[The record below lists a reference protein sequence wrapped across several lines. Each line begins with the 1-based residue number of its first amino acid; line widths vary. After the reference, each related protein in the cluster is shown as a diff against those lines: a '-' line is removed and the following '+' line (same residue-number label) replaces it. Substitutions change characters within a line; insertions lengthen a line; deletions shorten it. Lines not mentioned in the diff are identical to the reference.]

1 MQSWV
6 LGPIGVNAEHRVTR
20 AGCRTVLVMVPTTA
34 AGHRLL
40 DVTQLLE
47 ADHRIQ
53 VVFTVPEGTE
63 HWQGPEDFVRAR
75 HGLLVPWPQ
84 AVQNRFDVILSASHR
99 EIDRVH
105 GNLVVLPH
113 GVGAGKAL
121 FHSRKAAGATIATTG
136 FDRELLTYRGRVLPE
151 AVVLHHDDELATLR
165 DRCAE
170 ALPKAVVA
178 GDICLD
184 RMVASRQLREEYR
197 RALGVRT
204 GHRLITVSSTWSSSA
219 TFGRCFGLYRALLDE
234 ASPADCRVAAVLHPK
249 AWEVHGRWQI
259 QAWLADCVRDGLL
272 LIPPEEGWR
281 ATMIASDWVIGDHG
295 STTVYPAALGI
306 PVSLATFPD
315 HAVRAD
321 SAAAHLADWAPRL
334 HFDAP
339 LLPQYAA
346 AKARQPG
353 SGRRLAAHVTSRP
366 GQAAAVLRSVLYR
379 LLDLAEPDT
388 RGRVVPVPR
397 PRPLPFHQ

>member
-6 LGPIGVNAEHRVTR
+6 LGPIGMNAEHRVTR
-20 AGCRTVLVMVPTTA
+20 AGCRTVLVMVPTTT

-53 VVFTVPEGTE
+53 VVFTVPESTE

-84 AVQNRFDVILSASHR
+84 AVQTRFDVILSASHR

-113 GVGAGKAL
+113 GAGARKAL
-121 FHSRKAAGATIATTG
+121 SRSRKAAGATVATTG
-136 FDRELLTYRGRVLPE
+136 FDRELLTFRGRVLPQ
-151 AVVLHHDDELATLR
+151 AVVLHHDEELATLR
-165 DRCAE
+165 ERCAE

-184 RMVASRQLREEYR
+184 RMAASAELREEYGS
-197 RALGVRT
+197 ALGVRA
-204 GHRLITVSSTWSSSA
+204 GQRLITVSSTWSSSA

-234 ASPADCRVAAVLHPK
+234 ARADGSRVAAVLHPK

-259 QAWLADCVRDGLL
+259 RAWLADCVRDGLL
-272 LIPPEEGWR
+272 LIPPEEGWQ

-315 HAVRAD
+315 NAVVAD
-321 SAAAHLADWAPRL
+321 SPAARLSEWAPRL
-334 HFDAP
+334 RLDKP
-339 LLPQYAA
+339 LLPQYSAA
-346 AKARQPG
+346 QARQPA
-353 SGRRLAAHVTSRP
+353 SGRRLAAHITSRP
-366 GQAAAVLRSVLYR
+366 GQAASVLRAVLYR
-379 LLDLAEPDT
+379 LLDLAEPET
-388 RGRVVPVPR
+388 PARVVPVPC
-397 PRPLPFHQ
+397 PRPLPVHQ